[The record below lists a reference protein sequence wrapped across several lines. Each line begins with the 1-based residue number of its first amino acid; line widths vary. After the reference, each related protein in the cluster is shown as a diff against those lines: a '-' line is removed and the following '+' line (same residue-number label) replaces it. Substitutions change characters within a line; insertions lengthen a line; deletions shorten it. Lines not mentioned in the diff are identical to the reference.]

1 MSIHG
6 KPLRARRDAMLIAF
20 ALACAA
26 SGAKAADPAAM
37 RDGVLAAP
45 NGMTLYTFDADEDGA
60 SACSARCAEN
70 WPPYAAPR
78 DATASG
84 AFSIVERADGARQY
98 AYRGKPLYYWSGDGG
113 PGERKGDGHAGKWHA
128 VK

>member
-1 MSIHG
+1 M
-6 KPLRARRDAMLIAF
+6 PIAF
-20 ALACAA
+20 AMLCAA
-26 SGAKAADPAAM
+26 GAAQAADPAAM

-60 SACSARCAEN
+60 SACAARCAET

-84 AFSIVERADGARQY
+84 AFSIIERADGARQY

-113 PGERKGDGHAGKWHA
+113 PGEAKGDGYAGKWHA